1 MEMMK
6 IKRILMVILI
16 TVLSAPTI
24 ILLYLNAVALAVL
37 FNPPEADYSQEQET
51 LRQYELLK
59 WEYDTK
65 LKYASEAYCEIQ
77 EALPPEGSTLGVK
90 VYYHEEKIPIE
101 TTLNPYP
108 EYTQIYEVGIVN
120 RNDNPG
126 IETLF
131 NTQSGRLYRIELKD
145 NPDIYLEY
153 ISDRNDPHLHIVED
167 FWSSE
172 FLIYPILLNSKDLV
186 VDNEFYLEIM

>member
-16 TVLSAPTI
+16 TVLTATTI
-24 ILLYLNAVALAVL
+24 ILLYFNAVALAVL
-37 FNPPEADYSQEQET
+37 FNPPEVDYSQEQET

-77 EALPPEGSTLGVK
+77 DALPPEDSTLGVN

-120 RNDNPG
+120 RGNDPG
-126 IETLF
+126 ISTLF
-131 NTQSGRLYRIELKD
+131 DTQSGRLYRIELKD
-145 NPDIYLEY
+145 NPDTYLEY
-153 ISDRNDPHLHIVED
+153 ISDRNDPYLYIVED

-186 VDNEFYLEIM
+186 DNEYYLEIM